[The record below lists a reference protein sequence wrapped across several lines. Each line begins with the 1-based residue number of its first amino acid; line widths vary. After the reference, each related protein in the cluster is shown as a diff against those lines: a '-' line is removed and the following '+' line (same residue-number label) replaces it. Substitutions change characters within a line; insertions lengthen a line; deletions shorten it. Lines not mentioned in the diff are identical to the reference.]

1 MNLLSLLGGQ
11 MLWVGGE
18 DSLAQVVLSLITDD
32 YDRMRAEAERERTE
46 FFKQRDYLRTR
57 RSTANAG
64 VVAALTAAGITAQ
77 VDSGD
82 ASESEEERKAFS
94 SAPLSVLDNGVGV
107 ISINGGLVNSD
118 KWYLKYMGMVGY
130 PHIQDSLVEAY
141 SNPDVKSVV
150 LAIKSPGGAV
160 SGVSETAAAIRA
172 LGTVKPV
179 STFADGLMASGGYWL
194 GSQTGDVMAAPMSQ
208 IGSIGVVMTHIEY
221 SKMMEKAGITAT
233 VMRKGEYKMLMTPHE
248 PLSDKAKAQAEN
260 DMNVIYD
267 SFTQD
272 VANGMGV
279 SQDTVKSQWGEGRVF
294 WTNEAIGLGMANS
307 SGSLTDAV
315 AKSAQNAENRAKQA
329 NGAGVRHHF

>member
-18 DSLAQVVLSLITDD
+18 DSLAQLVLALVTDD
-32 YDRMRAEAERERTE
+32 YDRMRAEAQRERDE
-46 FFKQRDYLRTR
+46 FFKRRDFLRTQR
-57 RSTANAG
+57 TDAAAG
-64 VVAALTAAGITAQ
+64 AVAALTAAGITLQ
-77 VDSGD
+77 VSSGNAEESDS
-82 ASESEEERKAFS
+82 ERKAFS
-94 SAPLSVLDNGVGV
+94 SAPLQVLDNGVGV
-107 ISINGGLVNSD
+107 ITINGGLVNSD
-118 KWYLKYMGMVGY
+118 SWYLKYMGMVGY

-179 STFADGLMASGGYWL
+179 STFADGMMASGGYWL
-194 GSQTGDVMAAPMSQ
+194 GSQTGDIMAASMSQ
-208 IGSIGVVMTHIEY
+208 LGSIGVVMTHIEY

-260 DMNVIYD
+260 DMSVIYD
-267 SFTQD
+267 AFTQD
-272 VANGMGV
+272 VANGMNV
-279 SQDTVKSQWGEGRVF
+279 SQDKVKNTWGEGRVF
-294 WTNEAIGLGMANS
+294 WTNEAVSLGMANS

-329 NGAGVRHHF
+329 SGAFRLHS